1 LFMMVEVVVCMFGA
15 GAILMGA
22 GTRVRRTSAKEAH
35 ALWVKYWMY
44 AGIVGG
50 IVLCAQECAL
60 LVAVLL
66 MVAALCVREALR
78 IRSYTSAV
86 WVLTSLG
93 FALMARNFLILYL
106 VVAATDA
113 FSQLG
118 GRLLGGPH
126 LCPRLSPGKRVSGA
140 LCGIVAGASM
150 GLLLGIQAG
159 AAVALALAGQAGDL
173 AASKVKRAAGVKD
186 FGTALPGHGGL
197 MDRFDSLWGA
207 APLGAFLC

>member
-1 LFMMVEVVVCMFGA
+1 MMVAVVACMFGA

-22 GTRVRRTSAKEAH
+22 GNRVRQTSATEAR
-35 ALWVKYWMY
+35 ALWMKYWMY
-44 AGIVGG
+44 AGIIGS
-50 IVLCAQECAL
+50 IMLCALERAL
-60 LVAVLL
+60 LVAALL

-78 IRSYTSAV
+78 IRSYASAV
-86 WVLTSLG
+86 WVVVSLG
-93 FALMARNFLILYL
+93 FALMTRNFLTLYL

-113 FSQLG
+113 FAQLG

-140 LCGIVAGASM
+140 LCGIVAGAGM
-150 GLLLGIQAG
+150 GLLLGLQPG
-159 AAVALALAGQAGDL
+159 AAIALALAGQAGDL

-186 FGTALPGHGGL
+186 FGNALPGHGGL

>member
-1 LFMMVEVVVCMFGA
+1 MKVAVVMCMFGA
-15 GAILMGA
+15 GAILVCA
-22 GTRVRRTSAKEAH
+22 GNRVRQTSTTEAR

-50 IVLCAQECAL
+50 FMLCSLDRTL
-60 LVAVLL
+60 LAAVLL

-78 IRSYTSAV
+78 IRSYASAV
-86 WVLTSLG
+86 WVLVSLG
-93 FALMARNFLILYL
+93 FALMTRNFLSLYL

-113 FSQLG
+113 FAQLG
-118 GRLLGGPH
+118 GRLLGGRL

-140 LCGIVAGASM
+140 LCGIVAGAGM
-150 GLLLGIQAG
+150 GLLLGLQPG
-159 AAVALALAGQAGDL
+159 AAVAVALAGQAGDL
-173 AASKVKRAAGVKD
+173 TASKVKRAAGVKD
-186 FGTALPGHGGL
+186 FGNALPGHGGL